1 MTNEEAFRN
10 GAIVMRARIAMLLR
24 DTGEMD
30 LAQKLKGTELPGYS
44 EPPHAVLEVH
54 SGHLGHSSTRLGG

>member
-24 DTGEMD
+24 D
-30 LAQKLKGTELPGYS
+30 KGRARRVWQACDTSYCTLSWCARARVADEKKQ
-44 EPPHAVLEVH
+44 
-54 SGHLGHSSTRLGG
+54 